1 MSSFREHDTVRV
13 VDADLASNVASGMLK
28 SGRLPRAGDV
38 GTVVEQNP
46 LASTLTVECV
56 DGAGH
61 TLWIADVESEALALV
76 ERGGAVLL
84 TAENLRKAYKTE
96 AGDLEVL
103 RGVSMAVR
111 EGEMVAVVGESGTG
125 KSTLLHLL
133 GALDR
138 PTAGIVRYR
147 DGERDVFAQSDDRLA
162 QFRNEE
168 VGFVF
173 QFHHLLP
180 EFSALENVAM
190 PAMIGGKAL
199 RGDTE
204 ARARGLL
211 EQFGLGDRL
220 QHRPA
225 QLSGG
230 EQQRVA
236 IARALMNRPGLVLA
250 DEPTGNLDGPTAD
263 RLHQEIRRLADEGQ
277 AFVVVTHNPALAALA
292 DRTLHLE
299 HGQFVEATALND
311 PAPLA

>member
-1 MSSFREHDTVRV
+1 MGGWK
-13 VDADLASNVASGMLK
+13 ADLAAPNRYAFPG
-28 SGRLPRAGDV
+28 LPDEG
-38 GTVVEQNP
+38 GL
-46 LASTLTVECV
+46 LASQPLPVHTAPSTLPPLHPSILLEA
-56 DGAGH
+56 AG
-61 TLWIADVESEALALV
+61 
-76 ERGGAVLL
+76 
-84 TAENLRKAYKTE
+84 LRKAYKTE

-103 RGVSMAVR
+103 RGVSLAVR

-138 PTAGIVRYR
+138 PSAGSVRYR
-147 DGERDVFAQSDDRLA
+147 DRDVFAQSDDRLA
-162 QFRNEE
+162 RFRNEE

-199 RGDTE
+199 RGETE

-211 EQFGLGDRL
+211 DQFGLGERL
-220 QHRPA
+220 HHRPA

-250 DEPTGNLDGPTAD
+250 DEPTGNLDGPTAE
-263 RLHQEIRRLADEGQ
+263 RLHREIRRLADEGQ

-299 HGQFVEATALND
+299 RGQFIEAPGEPEHT
-311 PAPLA
+311 PADHHP

>member
-1 MSSFREHDTVRV
+1 MGSFREHDVVRIISTDGAGLSV
-13 VDADLASNVASGMLK
+13 SDIVEAMRPPEV
-28 SGRLPRAGDV
+28 GDV
-38 GTVVEQNP
+38 GTVVALDP
-46 LASTLTVECV
+46 LLSSTTVECV
-56 DGAGH
+56 SGDGRTA
-61 TLWIADVESEALALV
+61 WIAEFAPGDLELV
-76 ERGGAVLL
+76 ERGTPTLL
-84 TAENLRKAYKTE
+84 QAENLRKAYKTE
-96 AGDLEVL
+96 AGELDVL
-103 RGVSMAVR
+103 RGVSMDVR

-138 PTAGIVRYR
+138 PSAGAVRYR
-147 DGERDVFAQSDDRLA
+147 DRDVFAQSDDRLA

-190 PAMIGGKAL
+190 PALISGKAL
-199 RGDTE
+199 RGETE
-204 ARARGLL
+204 ERARGLL
-211 EQFGLGDRL
+211 QQFGLGERL
-220 QHRPA
+220 QHRPS

-250 DEPTGNLDGPTAD
+250 DEPTGNLDGPTAE
-263 RLHQEIRRLADEGQ
+263 RLHLEIRRLANEGQ

-299 HGQFVEATALND
+299 RGQFVEAS
-311 PAPLA
+311 APGVA